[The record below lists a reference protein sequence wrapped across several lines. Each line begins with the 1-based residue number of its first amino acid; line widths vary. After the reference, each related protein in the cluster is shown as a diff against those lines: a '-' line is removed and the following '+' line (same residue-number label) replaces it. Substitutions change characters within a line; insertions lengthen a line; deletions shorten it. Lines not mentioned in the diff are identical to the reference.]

1 MYIEDEIAALK
12 KEKQAIILAHYYVP
26 DEVQEYADFVGD
38 SFGLAK
44 KAIETDA
51 KVIVF
56 AGVDFMGES
65 AKMLNPEKKVLMPDA
80 TASCPMAH
88 MADVK
93 TIEKSVPNMM
103 IWPSSAMSIRRLL
116 SRLCPMSASRRRM
129 PSRSSGNCRTSIFSL
144 HLTGIWAITYRRRSR
159 TSILSSTT
167 ASVRAMIRL
176 TRLM

>member
-93 TIEKSVPNMM
+93 TIEKSVPNMTT
-103 IWPSSAMSIRRLL
+103 WP
-116 SRLCPMSASRRRM
+116 
-129 PSRSSGNCRTSIFSL
+129 
-144 HLTGIWAITYRRRSR
+144 
-159 TSILSSTT
+159 
-167 ASVRAMIRL
+167 
-176 TRLM
+176 